1 MSVQQTIVVESP
13 KAPFTLGSATIPSPA
28 KGEVLV
34 KILSVALNP
43 ANWKQREY
51 GIAIDKYP
59 AVLGCDVAG
68 VVEELGE
75 GAEGFKKGD
84 KVYAR
89 HHLMQVSSVSS

>member
-1 MSVQQTIVVESP
+1 MSVQQAIVVESP
-13 KAPFTLGSATIPSPA
+13 KAPFTLGSAKIPSPA

-34 KILSVALNP
+34 KILSIALNP
-43 ANWKQREY
+43 GNWKQREY
-51 GIAIDKYP
+51 DVVIDEYP

>member
-1 MSVQQTIVVESP
+1 MSVQQAIVVESP
-13 KAPFTLGSATIPSPA
+13 KAPFTLGSAKIPSPA

-34 KILSVALNP
+34 KILSIALNP
-43 ANWKQREY
+43 ADWKQREY
-51 GIAIDKYP
+51 DVIREYP

-68 VVEELGE
+68 VVEKLGE